1 MVPVL
6 IGLGSNLQQPEI
18 QVQNAAKML
27 ATICQDFRL
36 SPLVASDPMYVT
48 DQPEFINAVGIGKTS
63 MSPREL
69 LTTLKQLEDQ
79 LGRENGVRYGPRVID
94 LDLLAYG
101 NLRYEYR
108 TGGQCHL
115 SVPHQKIA
123 ERAFVLVP
131 LSLLDPEFTFP
142 GLGPVQELLA
152 NCPQEGVRCLQN

>member
-18 QVQNAAKML
+18 QVQKAAEML
-27 ATICQDFRL
+27 ATVLRDFRL
-36 SPLVASDPMYVT
+36 SPLVASEPMYVT
-48 DQPEFINAVGIGKTS
+48 DQPEFINAVGIGQTQ

-69 LTTLKQLEDQ
+69 LTTLKQLEDV

-101 NLRYEYR
+101 SLRYEYR
-108 TGGQCHL
+108 AGGKCL
-115 SVPHQKIA
+115 LAVPHEKIA

-131 LSLLDPEFTFP
+131 LSLLQPGFVFP
-142 GLGPVQELLA
+142 VLGSVEELLA
-152 NCPQEGVRCLQN
+152 KCPQDGVRTRQN